1 MNLLTDSTLPI
12 RIFPAQCQDYRKI
25 ICLYHGWGSSVTK
38 YEEFARMLSEQGFTV
53 IVPEL
58 YLHDS
63 RDALGAYFDQG
74 IVERHFWEIVFQSI
88 EESSTLVQQ
97 LNVPREDIIWL
108 GVSMGGFIASG
119 AAAKHNGSAGVININ
134 GSGSFLFSEQL
145 FRSRDKR
152 DDLTVEEERR
162 LRAYDPVL
170 QKQSTPTL
178 FVHGQRDAVIPIE
191 TQEHYVQQSVGTN
204 NDLTFFK
211 YPFIN
216 HTVSDQM
223 IADIFVWLDERF

>member
-1 MNLLTDSTLPI
+1 MEFIKLPNFPI
-12 RIFPAQCQDYRKI
+12 EIFPSQHSVPRKT
-25 ICLYHGWGSSVTK
+25 ICLYHGWGSSVAK
-38 YEEFARMLSEQGFTV
+38 YEDFARTLSQRGFTV

-58 YLHDS
+58 HLHDS
-63 RDALGAYFDQG
+63 RDALATYFNPG
-74 IVERHFWEIVFQSI
+74 VVERHFWEVVFQSI

-97 LNVPREDIIWL
+97 LNVSREDIIWL

-145 FRSRDKR
+145 FRRRDKR

-162 LRAYDPVL
+162 LRAYDPIS
-170 QKQSTPTL
+170 KQQSIPTL
-178 FVHGQRDAVIPIE
+178 FVHGQRDTVIPIE
-191 TQEHYVQQSVGTN
+191 TQKHYVRQMGEIHH
-204 NDLTFFK
+204 DLTFLK
-211 YPFIN
+211 HPSIN

-223 IADIFVWLDERF
+223 IADVFVWLDERF

>member
-12 RIFPAQCQDYRKI
+12 RIFPAQRKDYRKI

-63 RDALGAYFDQG
+63 RDALATYFNPG
-74 IVERHFWEIVFQSI
+74 VVERHFWEVVFQSI
-88 EESSTLVQQ
+88 EESSTLVQR

-204 NDLTFFK
+204 NNLTFFK

-223 IADIFVWLDERF
+223 IADTLLWLEERF

>member
-1 MNLLTDSTLPI
+1 MNLLTDSTLPL
-12 RIFPAQCQDYRKI
+12 RIFPAQRQDYRKI
-25 ICLYHGWGSSVTK
+25 IFLYHGWGSSVTK

-53 IVPEL
+53 VVPEL
-58 YLHDS
+58 HLHDS
-63 RDALGAYFDQG
+63 RDALGAYFGQE
-74 IVERHFWEIVFQSI
+74 IVERHFWEVVFQSI

-134 GSGSFLFSEQL
+134 GSGSFLFSEQF

-152 DDLTVEEERR
+152 DDLTPEEERR
-162 LRAYDPVL
+162 LQAYDPVL
-170 QKQSTPTL
+170 QEQSTPTL

-191 TQEHYVQQSVGTN
+191 TQEHYVRQVGEIHH
-204 NDLTFFK
+204 DLTFLK
-211 YPFIN
+211 HPSIN
-216 HTVSDQM
+216 HAVSDQM

>member
-12 RIFPAQCQDYRKI
+12 RIFPAQRKDYRKI

-58 YLHDS
+58 HLHDC
-63 RDALGAYFDQG
+63 RNALGAYFDQG
-74 IVERHFWEIVFQSI
+74 IVERHFWEVVFQSI

-134 GSGSFLFSEQL
+134 RSGSFLFSEQL

-162 LRAYDPVL
+162 LLAYDPVL
-170 QKQSTPTL
+170 QEQSTRTL

-204 NDLTFFK
+204 NNLTFFK

-223 IADIFVWLDERF
+223 IADTLLWLDERF

>member
-12 RIFPAQCQDYRKI
+12 RIFPAQRQDYRKI

-53 IVPEL
+53 VVPEVH
-58 YLHDS
+58 LHDS
-63 RDALGAYFDQG
+63 RDALATYFNPG
-74 IVERHFWEIVFQSI
+74 VVGRHFWEVVFQSI

-119 AAAKHNGSAGVININ
+119 AAAKLNGSAGVININ

-170 QKQSTPTL
+170 QEQSTPTL

-191 TQEHYVQQSVGTN
+191 TQEHYVQQSAGTN

-223 IADIFVWLDERF
+223 ITDIFVWLEERF

>member
-1 MNLLTDSTLPI
+1 MRTLNDSVLSI
-12 RIFPAQCQDYRKI
+12 RTYPAEHQKYRKT

-38 YEEFARMLSEQGFTV
+38 YEEFADMLADKGFTV

-58 YLHDS
+58 HLHDS
-63 RDALGAYFDQG
+63 RDALATYFNPG
-74 IVERHFWEIVFQSI
+74 VVERHFWEVVFQSI

-119 AAAKHNGSAGVININ
+119 SAAKHNGSAGVININ

-162 LRAYDPVL
+162 LQAYDPVL

-191 TQEHYVQQSVGTN
+191 TQEHYVQQSAGTN

>member
-12 RIFPAQCQDYRKI
+12 RIFPAQRQDYRKI
-25 ICLYHGWGSSVTK
+25 IFLYHGWGSSVTK

-58 YLHDS
+58 HLHDT
-63 RDALGAYFDQG
+63 RNALGAYFDQG
-74 IVERHFWEIVFQSI
+74 IVERHFWEVVFQSI

-162 LRAYDPVL
+162 LQAYDPVL

-223 IADIFVWLDERF
+223 IADTLFWLDERF

>member
-12 RIFPAQCQDYRKI
+12 RIFPAQRKDYRKI

-58 YLHDS
+58 HLHDC
-63 RDALGAYFDQG
+63 RNALGAYFDQG
-74 IVERHFWEIVFQSI
+74 IVERHFWEVVFQSI

-119 AAAKHNGSAGVININ
+119 AAAKHDGSAGVININ

-145 FRSRDKR
+145 FRRRDKR
-152 DDLTVEEERR
+152 DDLTAEEERH

-170 QKQSTPTL
+170 QEQSTPTL

-191 TQEHYVQQSVGTN
+191 TQEHYVRQVGEIHH
-204 NDLTFFK
+204 DLTFLK
-211 YPFIN
+211 HPSIN

-223 IADIFVWLDERF
+223 MADIFIWLNDRF

>member
-1 MNLLTDSTLPI
+1 MNTLNDIVLSI
-12 RIFPAQCQDYRKI
+12 RTFPAQQPISRKT
-25 ICLYHGWGSSVTK
+25 ICLYHGWGSSVSK
-38 YEEFARMLSEQGFTV
+38 YEDFAEMLSKQGFTV

-58 YLHDS
+58 HLHDS
-63 RDALGAYFDQG
+63 RDALATYFNTG
-74 IVERHFWEIVFQSI
+74 VVERHFWEVVFQSI
-88 EESSTLVQQ
+88 EESNALVKQ

-119 AAAKHNGSAGVININ
+119 AAAKHDGSAGVININ

-145 FRSRDKR
+145 FRRRDKR
-152 DDLTVEEERR
+152 DDLTAEEERH

-170 QKQSTPTL
+170 QEQSTPTL

-191 TQEHYVQQSVGTN
+191 TQEHYVRQVGEIHH
-204 NDLTFFK
+204 DLTFLK
-211 YPFIN
+211 HPSIN

-223 IADIFVWLDERF
+223 IADIFIWLNDRF

>member
-1 MNLLTDSTLPI
+1 MRTLNDSVLSI
-12 RIFPAQCQDYRKI
+12 RTYPAKHQKYRKT

-38 YEEFARMLSEQGFTV
+38 YEEFADMLADRGFTV

-58 YLHDS
+58 HLHDS
-63 RDALGAYFDQG
+63 RDALATYFNPG
-74 IVERHFWEIVFQSI
+74 VVERHFWEVVFHSI

-97 LNVPREDIIWL
+97 LNVPRDDIIWL

-134 GSGSFLFSEQL
+134 GSGSFLFSEQF

-152 DDLTVEEERR
+152 DDLTPEEKRR
-162 LRAYDPVL
+162 LQAYDPVL
-170 QKQSTPTL
+170 QEQSTLTL

-191 TQEHYVQQSVGTN
+191 TQEHYVRQVGEIHH
-204 NDLTFFK
+204 DLTFLK
-211 YPFIN
+211 HPSIN

>member
-1 MNLLTDSTLPI
+1 
-12 RIFPAQCQDYRKI
+12 
-25 ICLYHGWGSSVTK
+25 
-38 YEEFARMLSEQGFTV
+38 
-53 IVPEL
+53 
-58 YLHDS
+58 
-63 RDALGAYFDQG
+63 
-74 IVERHFWEIVFQSI
+74 
-88 EESSTLVQQ
+88 
-97 LNVPREDIIWL
+97 
-108 GVSMGGFIASG
+108 MGGFIASG

-191 TQEHYVQQSVGTN
+191 TQEHYVQQSAGTN
-204 NDLTFFK
+204 KDLTFFK
-211 YPFIN
+211 YRFIN

-223 IADIFVWLDERF
+223 IADIFVWLEERF

>member
-12 RIFPAQCQDYRKI
+12 RIFPAQRQDYRKI
-25 ICLYHGWGSSVTK
+25 IFLYHGWGSSVTK

-58 YLHDS
+58 HLHDT
-63 RDALGAYFDQG
+63 RNALGAYFDQG
-74 IVERHFWEIVFQSI
+74 IVERHFWEVVFQSI
-88 EESSTLVQQ
+88 EESSTLVQR

-119 AAAKHNGSAGVININ
+119 AAAKHNGSAGVVNIN

-152 DDLTVEEERR
+152 DDLTAEEERR
-162 LRAYDPVL
+162 LQAYDPVL